1 MGETGIR
8 RVRRSH
14 FPISVGADS
23 YLPKPNFQAIASLQ
37 LLAVAA
43 IGSKPDQRGIV
54 EGADFSQ

>member
-1 MGETGIR
+1 M
-8 RVRRSH
+8 RRSH